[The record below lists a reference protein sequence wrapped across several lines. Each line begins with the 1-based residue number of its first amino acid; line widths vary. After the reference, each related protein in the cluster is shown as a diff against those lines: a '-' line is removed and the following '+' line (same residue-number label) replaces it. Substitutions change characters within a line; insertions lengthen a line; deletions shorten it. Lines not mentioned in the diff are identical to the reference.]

1 MSKAPIRCAIYTRK
15 SSEEGLDQDFNS
27 LAAQREAC
35 EAYVL
40 SQAGE
45 GWICLDAEYEDGG
58 CSGGNMDRLGLMALL
73 KDIEAGKIDIVVV
86 YKVDRLTR
94 SITDFGRIVEQL
106 DGAGASFVSVTQAFN
121 TTTSMGRLTLNV
133 LLSFAQFEREVTG
146 ERIRDKIAASK
157 ARGMWM
163 GGNLPLGYDAIN
175 RKLVINK
182 AEAKTVRHI
191 FDCYLNLQ
199 STSAMLERL
208 TREGITSKRWQSRR
222 GSWRGGGPIGR
233 GALIALLK
241 NPIYISKIRHGVKV
255 YDGLHEPILDE
266 KTFNK
271 AQTIMVG
278 NSHKRAEISAKC
290 TEANPLKGKL
300 FDSIGNPMIPSFAQK
315 KNKARYRYYVSQPLV
330 KGSKLPAGVLG
341 RIGASEIE
349 TTVQDAFGE
358 DGNASDILRIRLT
371 YDTVEITVR
380 DHDEVISV
388 PSPRQTKLSV
398 PGRAPRGSRV
408 TPDQAWVKAIAR
420 AYGWRRQLEK
430 GEVTRISEIADQ
442 LCVGQ
447 RYIAQLIPL
456 GWMAPDLIEGI
467 LEGSIRPAIPLSYLK
482 TKDLPLDWSAQRRLI
497 APELTP

>member
-1 MSKAPIRCAIYTRK
+1 MSMAPIRCAIYTRK
-15 SSEEGLDQDFNS
+15 SSEEGLKQDFNS

-35 EAYVL
+35 EAYIL

-45 GWICLDAEYEDGG
+45 GWICLDAEYDDGG
-58 CSGGNMDRLGLMALL
+58 CSGGNIDRPGLTALL
-73 KDIEAGKIDIVVV
+73 KDIEAGKVDIVVV

-106 DGAGASFVSVTQAFN
+106 DGAGASFVSITQAFN

-157 ARGMWM
+157 AKGMWM
-163 GGNLPLGYDAIN
+163 GGNLPLGYDAID
-175 RKLVINK
+175 RKLVINE

-191 FDCYLNLQ
+191 FDCYLNLK
-199 STSAMLERL
+199 STTAVLERL
-208 TREGITSKRWQSRR
+208 TREGIKSKRWQSRR

-241 NPIYISKIRHGVKV
+241 NPIYIGKIRHGVKV
-255 YDGLHEPILDE
+255 YDGLHEPVLDE
-266 KTFNK
+266 ETFNK
-271 AQTIMVG
+271 AQTTMAG

-290 TEANPLKGKL
+290 SEVNPLKGKL
-300 FDSIGNPMIPSFAQK
+300 FDSLGNPMVPSFAQK
-315 KNKARYRYYVSQPLV
+315 KNKVRYRYYVSQSLV
-330 KGSKLPAGVLG
+330 RGGKLPAGVLG
-341 RIGASEIE
+341 RIGAAEIE
-349 TTVQDAFGE
+349 ECVHKAFGE
-358 DGNASDILRIRLT
+358 SSNFSDILRIRLS
-371 YDTVEITVR
+371 YETVEITLKDQV
-380 DHDEVISV
+380 ETISI
-388 PSPRQTKLSV
+388 PSPAQTKLSV
-398 PGRAPRGSRV
+398 PGRPPRNRNNG
-408 TPDQAWVKAIAR
+408 PDQAWVKAIAR

-430 GEVTRISEIADQ
+430 GEITTISEIADQ
-442 LCVGQ
+442 LCIGQ

-467 LEGSIRPAIPLSYLK
+467 LEGSIRPAIPLSCLK